1 MSADYTKEL
10 QEMLN
15 SVVTRGNPNVADMK
29 KICSVIFRINE
40 RINSLEEAVVV
51 DDKPVKKSTKTTTK
65 KEEE

>member
-15 SVVTRGNPNVADMK
+15 SVVTRGNPNVADMR

-40 RINSLEEAVVV
+40 RINELEEAIVV
-51 DDKPVKKSTKTTTK
+51 DDKPAKKSTSTK
-65 KEEE
+65 K

>member
-15 SVVTRGNPNVADMK
+15 SVVTRGNTNVADMR

-40 RINSLEEAVVV
+40 RINELEEAIVV
-51 DDKPVKKSTKTTTK
+51 DDKPAKKSTSTK
-65 KEEE
+65 K

>member
-15 SVVTRGNPNVADMK
+15 SVVTRGNPNVSDMK

-40 RINSLEEAVVV
+40 RINELEEAIVV
-51 DDKPVKKSTKTTTK
+51 DDKPAKKSTSTK
-65 KEEE
+65 K